1 MTLDALAARAVEWAA
16 TYAVHSTLLLG
27 IVALST
33 HRLVRSDAWR
43 EVLWRG
49 ALLGSVATATLATAL
64 PLDPVAGR
72 WNVPGLHAPMA
83 AEAPQSAPAP
93 SATEVS
99 RDGGEAGVPAA
110 RTSGELAARPAH
122 RGSDVSAETS
132 PNIAAWLL
140 AAWGAAAAL
149 FLLLLAARNARL
161 MRRLRGRERIQSGRL
176 VAMLAE
182 LRRLGGVWSP
192 VRLSVSLAAPTP
204 LVIGASEICLP
215 PRFLDGLGEDE
226 QRAAL
231 AHELAHVA
239 RRDPWWQLGTAI
251 LHALLF
257 FQPLHHLARRRLR
270 DAAENLCDDWAV
282 RQTGSPLALG
292 RCLADIASWVS
303 TDPLPHLGS
312 THAMAEGGSPLLERV
327 RRIADGTA
335 GAPAPKAMP
344 AAATAALLAATLAL
358 APAVTGGGAQAGSTE
373 PAGELAGRWE
383 EAVAAGGEAG
393 FWIGWGIER
402 PAGAG
407 QGMVISSTPGPAGR
421 DGPPLA
427 EVLRAAGVGEVPQIA
442 FLFGFDSE
450 GRGAGDVDWMMIRSA
465 DAPADLGGLPLR
477 WLGTS
482 SQEESLAQ
490 LAWLYARTP
499 LAEVQAELVA
509 ALTLHAPGSE
519 THEAIAAAVAAAPDE
534 EVRAEAADWL
544 TNQDTP
550 ADVAL
555 LERLAMED
563 PSPEVRQEA
572 ASGLA
577 EFSDPAAV
585 RALLRLARAA
595 PDPRVRSEAVQRLD
609 ESRSDEVV
617 DVLASMAF
625 EDPVAAV
632 RLDAVDVL
640 AGMSTVAARAALRR
654 IASDH
659 PDGVVRQAAIQ
670 ALPTDD

>member
-1 MTLDALAARAVEWAA
+1 MTLEALAARAVEWAA
-16 TYAVHSTLLLG
+16 TYAIHSTLLLG
-27 IVALST
+27 FAALAT
-33 HRLVRSDAWR
+33 HRLVRRDAWR

-49 ALLGSVATATLATAL
+49 ALLGSVTTATLAMAL
-64 PLDPVAGR
+64 PFEPLAGR
-72 WNVPGLHAPMA
+72 WSVSGIGSPAGTETVAWSA
-83 AEAPQSAPAP
+83 APARHG
-93 SATEVS
+93 A
-99 RDGGEAGVPAA
+99 AG
-110 RTSGELAARPAH
+110 RPASAGRVGTGIGPDS
-122 RGSDVSAETS
+122 RGTLDVSAETS
-132 PNIAAWLL
+132 PSFAAWLL

-149 FLLLLAARNARL
+149 LLALLAARNVRV
-161 MRRLRGRERIQSGRL
+161 MRRLRGRERVEGGRV

-192 VRLSVSLAAPTP
+192 VRLSVSPAAPTP

-239 RRDPWWQLGTAI
+239 RRDPWWQLGMAI

-270 DAAENLCDDWAV
+270 EAAENLCDDWAV

-303 TDPLPHLGS
+303 ADPLPHLGS
-312 THAMAEGGSPLLERV
+312 THAMAEGGSPLLQRV

-335 GAPAPKAMP
+335 GAPASRALP
-344 AAATAALLAATLAL
+344 AAATAALLAVTLVL
-358 APAVTGGGAQAGSTE
+358 APAVTGARAGSAE
-373 PAGELAGRWE
+373 PAGELAERWE
-383 EAVAAGGEAG
+383 EALAAGGEAG

-402 PAGAG
+402 PASAG
-407 QGMVISSTPGPAGR
+407 QAMVISSTPGPAGR

-427 EVLRAAGVGEVPQIA
+427 EVLRAAGVGEEPEIA
-442 FLFGFDSE
+442 FLFGFDPE
-450 GRGAGDVDWMMIRSA
+450 GRGAEHIDWMMIRSA
-465 DAPADLGGLPLR
+465 DAPADLGGLPLH
-477 WLGTS
+477 WLGTP

-490 LAWLYARTP
+490 LAWLYARSP

-509 ALTLHAPGSE
+509 ALTLHAPGPA
-519 THEAIAAAVAAAPDE
+519 THEAVAAAVAAAPDE

-544 TNQDTP
+544 ANQDTP
-550 ADVAL
+550 AEVAL

-577 EFSDPAAV
+577 EFTDPAAV
-585 RALLRLARAA
+585 PALLRVARAA

-609 ESRSDEVV
+609 ESRSDAVV
-617 DVLASMAF
+617 AVLAAMAF

-632 RLDAVDVL
+632 RLDAVDIL
-640 AGMSTVAARAALRR
+640 AGMGIAPARAALRR

-659 PDGVVRQAAIQ
+659 PDDLVRRAALQ
-670 ALPTDD
+670 GLPTDD

>member
-1 MTLDALAARAVEWAA
+1 MVDALSTRAVAWAA

-27 IVALST
+27 IVAVAT

-64 PLDPVAGR
+64 PLEPLAGR
-72 WNVPGLHAPMA
+72 WSVPGIPSGSVT
-83 AEAPQSAPAP
+83 PVRSAPSPGGVPPATPVSREDAGDAGAARIEAGYGTGIAGSPHSTADAAP
-93 SATEVS
+93 S
-99 RDGGEAGVPAA
+99 
-110 RTSGELAARPAH
+110 
-122 RGSDVSAETS
+122 
-132 PNIAAWLL
+132 IANWLL
-140 AAWGAAAAL
+140 IAWGAGAT
-149 FLLLLAARNARL
+149 LLLALLAARNLRVV
-161 MRRLRGRERIQSGRL
+161 RRLRGRERVDGGRL
-176 VAMLAE
+176 VELLAE

-192 VRLSVSLAAPTP
+192 VRLSVSPAAPTP

-215 PRFLDGLGEDE
+215 PRFLDGLGEEE

-239 RRDPWWQLGTAI
+239 RRDPWWQLGLAA

-292 RCLADIASWVS
+292 RCLADIASWVAA
-303 TDPLPHLGS
+303 DPLPHLGS
-312 THAMAEGGSPLLERV
+312 THAMAEGGSPLLDRV

-335 GAPAPKAMP
+335 GAPAPKAVP
-344 AAATAALLAATLAL
+344 VAATAALLAVTLAL

-383 EAVAAGGEAG
+383 EAIAAGGETG
-393 FWIGWGIER
+393 FWIGWGIAR
-402 PAGAG
+402 PAAAG
-407 QGMVISSTPGPAGR
+407 QGMVISSTPGPGGR

-427 EVLRAAGVGEVPQIA
+427 EVLRAAGVGDLPGIA

-465 DAPADLGGLPLR
+465 DAPANLAGLPLR
-477 WLGTS
+477 WLGTA

-509 ALTLHAPGSE
+509 ALTLHAPGTE
-519 THEAIAAAVAAAPDE
+519 THAAIAAAVAAAPDE

-544 TNQDTP
+544 ANQDTP

-563 PSPEVRQEA
+563 PSPEVREEA
-572 ASGLA
+572 AGGLA
-577 EFSDPAAV
+577 EFTDPAAV
-585 RALLRLARAA
+585 TALLRLARAA

-609 ESRSDEVV
+609 ESPNDEVV
-617 DVLASMAF
+617 AVLTSMVF

-640 AGMSTVAARAALRR
+640 AGMNAGNARAALRR
-654 IASDH
+654 IAADH
-659 PDGVVRQAAIQ
+659 PDDLVRRAALQ

>member
-1 MTLDALAARAVEWAA
+1 VTLEALGARAIEWAA

-27 IVALST
+27 FVAVTT
-33 HRLVRSDAWR
+33 HRLVRSDSWR

-49 ALLGSVATATLATAL
+49 AILGSVATATLATAL
-64 PLDPVAGR
+64 PLEPLAGR
-72 WNVPGLHAPMA
+72 WSVPQIG
-83 AEAPQSAPAP
+83 SPA
-93 SATEVS
+93 STETV
-99 RDGGEAGVPAA
+99 
-110 RTSGELAARPAH
+110 ARPAAGA
-122 RGSDVSAETS
+122 RDGDAGARASADRASAEDGRDFPREPVVFPADTS
-132 PNIAAWLL
+132 PLFTAWLFLGWAAIAA
-140 AAWGAAAAL
+140 
-149 FLLLLAARNARL
+149 LLLALLAGRNVRVV
-161 MRRLRGRERIQSGRL
+161 RRLRGRERVVGGRL

-192 VRLSVSLAAPTP
+192 VRLSVSPAAPTP

-215 PRFLDGLGEDE
+215 PRFLDELAEDE

-239 RRDPWWQLGTAI
+239 RKDPWWQLGIAL

-257 FQPLHHLARRRLR
+257 FQPLHNLARRRLR

-327 RRIADGTA
+327 RRIVDGTA
-335 GAPAPKAMP
+335 GAPAPRALP
-344 AAATAALLAATLAL
+344 AAATAALLAVTLAL
-358 APAVTGGGAQAGSTE
+358 APAVTGARAGSAE
-373 PAGELAGRWE
+373 PAGELAERWE
-383 EAVAAGGEAG
+383 EALAAGGEAG
-393 FWIGWGIER
+393 FWVGWGIAR

-407 QGMVISSTPGPAGR
+407 PGMVISSTPGPAGR

-427 EVLRAAGVGEVPQIA
+427 EVLRAAGVDEVPQIA
-442 FLFGFDSE
+442 FLFGFDSK

-477 WLGTS
+477 WLGTP

-490 LAWLYARTP
+490 LAWLYGRTP

-519 THEAIAAAVAAAPDE
+519 THDAIAAAIAAAPDE
-534 EVRAEAADWL
+534 EVRAEVADWL
-544 TNQDTP
+544 ANQDTP

-572 ASGLA
+572 ASDLA
-577 EFSDPAAV
+577 EFTDPAAV
-585 RALLRLARAA
+585 SALLRLARAA

-617 DVLASMAF
+617 AILMSMVF

-640 AGMSTVAARAALRR
+640 AGMPTAAARAALRR

-659 PDGVVRQAAIQ
+659 SDGLVRQAAIQ